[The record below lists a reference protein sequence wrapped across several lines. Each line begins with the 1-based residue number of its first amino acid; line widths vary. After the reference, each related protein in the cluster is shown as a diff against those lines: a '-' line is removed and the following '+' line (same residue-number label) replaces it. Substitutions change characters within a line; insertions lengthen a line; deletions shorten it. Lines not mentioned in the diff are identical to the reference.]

1 VYDTSDDW
9 STALACTLK
18 KRPPSG
24 KKSRRGHVGFESVT
38 TYCCLPGAL
47 RLTFRTQLFNKRAV
61 EENVYLISLY
71 HDFAHRF
78 HNWAPVA
85 LCLIL
90 VATRY
95 SGVVQKLFNSRHLLL
110 FVTIL
115 GLVLTLVYGLT
126 VFLHLIYP
134 SYLDHGEAIVASIS
148 WLGTHS
154 YPIYPDLQT
163 GDVYGQAYGPL
174 LYITNGS
181 VLWLLPTILGSKIAG
196 CASFLITL
204 ALFGIVLAV
213 LSHKDRGIAL
223 ICFMIVIAI
232 LCYSHGEN
240 GSAFWNR
247 PEPFLMLIAWLMVIA
262 ALSLQATVAATAI
275 GGLAGLA
282 INFKLPGAIYAL
294 PPAMAVIGT
303 AGGWRERIGFI
314 TLSTI
319 GAVATAVLPFLILG
333 FWGDGSQLENYVC
346 IVLITTRHGLAL
358 RFLLNNFVYVMVLV
372 LPIITVWYFRR
383 PSLRTF
389 EIWFLRGLF
398 LALII
403 VTVVASKHGSGTHYF

>member
-303 AGGWRERIGFI
+303 AGGWRERRFHHVIDDRCRCHCCSSIFDSR
-314 TLSTI
+314 L
-319 GAVATAVLPFLILG
+319 LG
-333 FWGDGSQLENYVC
+333 
-346 IVLITTRHGLAL
+346 
-358 RFLLNNFVYVMVLV
+358 
-372 LPIITVWYFRR
+372 
-383 PSLRTF
+383 
-389 EIWFLRGLF
+389 
-398 LALII
+398 
-403 VTVVASKHGSGTHYF
+403 